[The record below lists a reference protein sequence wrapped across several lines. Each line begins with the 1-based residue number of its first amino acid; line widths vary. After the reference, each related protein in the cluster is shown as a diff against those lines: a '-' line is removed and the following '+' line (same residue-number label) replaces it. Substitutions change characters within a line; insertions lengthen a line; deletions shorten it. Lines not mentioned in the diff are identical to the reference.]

1 MGKYKKFFC
10 LQIDLEFC
18 FKGKNYLI
26 LKLLKIWVKEV

>member
-10 LQIDLEFC
+10 LQFDLEFC
-18 FKGKNYLI
+18 FKGKKYLV